1 VVNMNLCGRSSLVL
15 YRVLLRI
22 CTAREVDVVREERER
37 LVDALEAASRLARP
51 GSHTLANGDLAE
63 ILKSQ
68 CHNNFT
74 I

>member
-1 VVNMNLCGRSSLVL
+1 
-15 YRVLLRI
+15 LRI